1 MENWSTW
8 RLLLNEHP
16 TLWSKKH
23 WFAKVHCKPK
33 STCFFFFTN
42 PCVEKCPFTTISM
55 PPWRI
60 PHQFSIKQQC
70 LPPRSKKKDGAVGLK
85 KRVWLWGRW
94 DHQVDT
100 IWWQMRCPLHPT
112 QWKGTF
118 GITRLWSMF
127 HWESL
132 TCRQNLKDAITQM
145 RLNEESKKAGYV
157 HLKNLDFMCEWCI
170 PLVSVW
176 DVAH

>member
-23 WFAKVHCKPK
+23 WFAKAHCKPK

-132 TCRQNLKDAITQM
+132 DAGLQQVDGIEVGQKLASIKISRLKKKGNFKSHNHLSISVDE
-145 RLNEESKKAGYV
+145 LNTM
-157 HLKNLDFMCEWCI
+157 L
-170 PLVSVW
+170 
-176 DVAH
+176 